1 MWIFRTTDG
10 TEFRGDRAQIAKQ
23 LNFFEDVYVD
33 EVWDKFCSYYQVEY
47 VEEQIDMKETIAI
60 LKKIIADNANRN
72 EEDDLPF

>member
-1 MWIFRTTDG
+1 MWIFTTLDG

-33 EVWDKFCSYYQVEY
+33 EVWDKFCSYYTVEY
-47 VEEQIDMKETIAI
+47 VEEFN
-60 LKKIIADNANRN
+60 LLNRN

>member
-1 MWIFRTTDG
+1 MWIFRTSDG

-33 EVWDKFCSYYQVEY
+33 KVWDKFCSYYQVEY
-47 VEEQIDMKETIAI
+47 VEEPLEDIQETIKY
-60 LKKIIADNANRN
+60 LQENNLLNRN